1 MIFVV
6 NGSSGILLKMAHK
19 NLPRTIEMFCDAA
32 CENQM
37 PAKRRH
43 AEYLYNRCM
52 KSLRSYK
59 GITPTFGERVY
70 VDPAATLIGD
80 VVLGDDVSI
89 WPGTVLR
96 GDVNYIRVGPRTS
109 IQDGSIVHVA
119 HAGPYGPGFPCLIG
133 EGVTIGHAAVVH
145 ACTIEDYCLIGMHAS
160 VLDGAVVKKHGFVG
174 AGALIPPG
182 KVVGER
188 ELWLGNPAK
197 FVRLL
202 SDRQI
207 EQLHYSADHYVRLKD
222 EYLASA

>member
-1 MIFVV
+1 M
-6 NGSSGILLKMAHK
+6 N
-19 NLPRTIEMFCDAA
+19 
-32 CENQM
+32 
-37 PAKRRH
+37 
-43 AEYLYNRCM
+43 
-52 KSLRSYK
+52 SLRSFK
-59 GITPTFGERVY
+59 GVAPTLGQRVY
-70 VDPAATLIGD
+70 VDPAASVIGD
-80 VVLGDDVSI
+80 VALDDDVSI

-96 GDVNYIRVGPRTS
+96 GDVNHIRVGARTS

-145 ACTIEDYCLIGMHAS
+145 ACTIGDYCLIGMHAT
-160 VLDGAVVKKHGFVG
+160 VMDGAVVQRYGFVG
-174 AGALIPPG
+174 AGSLIAPG

-222 EYLASA
+222 AYLAAAD

>member
-1 MIFVV
+1 M
-6 NGSSGILLKMAHK
+6 SL
-19 NLPRTIEMFCDAA
+19 
-32 CENQM
+32 
-37 PAKRRH
+37 
-43 AEYLYNRCM
+43 
-52 KSLRSYK
+52 LRSYK
-59 GITPTFGERVY
+59 GITPSLGERVY
-70 VDPAATLIGD
+70 VDPAASVIGD
-80 VVLGDDVSI
+80 VVLDDDVSI

-96 GDVNYIRVGPRTS
+96 GDVNHIRVGARSS

-133 EGVTIGHAAVVH
+133 VGVTIGHAAVVH
-145 ACTIEDYCLIGMHAS
+145 ACTIGDYCLIGMHAT
-160 VLDGAVVKKHGFVG
+160 VMDGAVVKKYGFVG
-174 AGALIPPG
+174 AGSLIPPG

-222 EYLASA
+222 TYLAQA